1 MILRRVIYICD
12 QETNFN
18 REEIPDDY
26 IAISY
31 LLSVS
36 EAMSDRLV
44 SEAMSD
50 RLISFLS
57 CDTSEASSD
66 SKVNCLHC
74 SCSCSCSDGTMI
86 RVTPHP

>member
-31 LLSVS
+31 MLF
-36 EAMSDRLV
+36 V

-57 CDTSEASSD
+57 CDTSTTEASRSD
-66 SKVNCLHC
+66 SE
-74 SCSCSCSDGTMI
+74 
-86 RVTPHP
+86 VTSKWGDTN

>member
-26 IAISY
+26 ITISY
-31 LLSVS
+31 LLS
-36 EAMSDRLV
+36 V

-66 SKVNCLHC
+66 SEVKWGDTSLHC
-74 SCSCSCSDGTMI
+74 HHASMSSFVSHCE
-86 RVTPHP
+86 R